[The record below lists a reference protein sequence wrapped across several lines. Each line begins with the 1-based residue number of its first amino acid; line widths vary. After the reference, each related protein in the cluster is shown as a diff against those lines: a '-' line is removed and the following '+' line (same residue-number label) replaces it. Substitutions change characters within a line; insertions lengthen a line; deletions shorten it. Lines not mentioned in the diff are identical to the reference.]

1 MAAGI
6 VTELTRHAQRETDPH
21 LRQLML
27 VRASLL
33 AVAAPSRQTRDQRRT
48 R

>member
-1 MAAGI
+1 MAPGI
-6 VTELTRHAQRETDPH
+6 VTELTRHAQRQTDPH

-33 AVAAPSRQTRDQRRT
+33 AVPAQSRQIRDQRRA

>member
-6 VTELTRHAQRETDPH
+6 VTELTRHAQRQTDPH
-21 LRQLML
+21 QRQLML

-33 AVAAPSRQTRDQRRT
+33 AVAARPREVRDQRRA